1 MPDWDVQFMYW
12 KYADGV
18 YGAAVPLS
26 SNTYRTTLGSENSK
40 WGSKSS
46 ALVAEKAAGIMP
58 CIAIGFGQDPYE
70 LFARVYKVALVMMGR
85 NEDLISGKKLP
96 EIFNYFGWCTYN
108 AVSPAPGPIV
118 AAVKSFAD
126 HKFPI
131 GFVLV
136 DGGWMQSKSQQLQ
149 TFTADL
155 KLVPQGFKAMN
166 HALKNELGVKYCG
179 IWHTLNGDFNGI
191 DSASELGRHY
201 SSALFSWLQ
210 PVDPSSTSPNLIRHF
225 FIRPESDSLL
235 SFWRSWYRYFKNEGF
250 DFTKVDNQL
259 VVERMAVN
267 NYPIME
273 LSAKMH
279 QAMYR
284 ASAETF
290 QSALINCMDMTADAY
305 LNFGT
310 SAVARGVE
318 DYFPYTPGE
327 TYDMQRGNAAAH
339 VLQAIYNNL
348 YFSQWAYSD
357 FDMFQSHNPNA
368 YLHALARAC
377 NNGPIYC
384 TDLPGK
390 QNFDVL
396 RPLVYKDGR
405 IVHSQTALRPT
416 EDCLFQVQ
424 GNKLFKSFSK
434 VGKSGLVFVMNAAD
448 TSSVSGTVS
457 PLDIRALTTRQFL
470 CYEYFSKAWRLM
482 SARDTQQVRLGRLG
496 YKLYEII
503 PVEHGFAPIGLTQKY
518 IGPATIVSCQTT
530 SNSARITLYED
541 GEFSAYLARRPKSVL
556 VNGRKSTNY
565 VYNKGL
571 LVMRL
576 RTAHPNVRVLW

>member
-58 CIAIGFGQDPYE
+58 CIAIGFSRDPYE
-70 LFARVYKVALVMMGR
+70 LFARVYKTALV
-85 NEDLISGKKLP
+85 
-96 EIFNYFGWCTYN
+96 T
-108 AVSPAPGPIV
+108 
-118 AAVKSFAD
+118 D
-126 HKFPI
+126 HKFPV

-136 DGGWMQSKSQQLQ
+136 DGGWMQSRAQQIETL
-149 TFTADL
+149 TADP
-155 KLVPQGFKAMN
+155 KLFPQSFKVMN
-166 HALKNELGVKYCG
+166 HTLKNELGVKYRG

-210 PVDPSSTSPNLIRHF
+210 PIDPSSTSPRLVRHF
-225 FIRPESDSLL
+225 FIRPESDLLL
-235 SFWRSWYRYFKNEGF
+235 SFWRSWYRYFRNEDF

-267 NYPIME
+267 DYPIME

-279 QAMYR
+279 QAMYQ

-290 QSALINCMDMTADAY
+290 HGALINCMDMTADAY

-310 SAVARGVE
+310 SAVARSVE

-327 TYDMQRGNAAAH
+327 TYSVQRGNAAAH
-339 VLQAIYNNL
+339 VLQAISNNL

-368 YLHALARAC
+368 YLHALARAY

-384 TDLPGK
+384 TDLTGK

-405 IVHSQTALRPT
+405 IVHSQTALRPI
-416 EDCLFQVQ
+416 EDCLF
-424 GNKLFKSFSK
+424 
-434 VGKSGLVFVMNAAD
+434 
-448 TSSVSGTVS
+448 
-457 PLDIRALTTRQFL
+457 
-470 CYEYFSKAWRLM
+470 
-482 SARDTQQVRLGRLG
+482 
-496 YKLYEII
+496 
-503 PVEHGFAPIGLTQKY
+503 
-518 IGPATIVSCQTT
+518 
-530 SNSARITLYED
+530 
-541 GEFSAYLARRPKSVL
+541 
-556 VNGRKSTNY
+556 
-565 VYNKGL
+565 
-571 LVMRL
+571 
-576 RTAHPNVRVLW
+576 